1 LWEGR
6 YATPSGLNRF
16 AGFHVLDT
24 VSFPALLMK
33 VHNTLTQ
40 KLEDVVP
47 LEGKSIRLYTC
58 GPTVYNYAH
67 IGNFRAY
74 IFEDL
79 LRRCIKYFG
88 FEVVQVMNLTD
99 VDDKTIA
106 GAMKAGVSLDTFT
119 KTFKTAFFED
129 LKTLNVEPAE
139 YYPAAT
145 DHVPEMIAMIQTL
158 LEKKHAYQS
167 EDGSIYFSVSSFPD
181 YGKLA
186 HLDMAGLRPGARVQ
200 QDEYEKENVADFALW
215 KAWDEK
221 DGDVVWDA
229 PWGRGRPGWHIE
241 CSAMATRYLG
251 ESFDMHTGGVD
262 NIFPHHEDEIAQ
274 SEAASGKPYVRY
286 WLHCAHLVVDGRKM
300 SKSLGNFYTLRDVI
314 SRGHSGREVR
324 YVLMAG
330 HYRQSLNF
338 SFDALLAARSALQR
352 LDEFQERLKQ
362 VASNV
367 AGTHPQPLQ
376 GGEPEKKGTHQS
388 TVLIPSLE
396 GQGWV
401 GAESCP
407 DWAAIMKAKFDAG
420 LADDLN
426 ISESL
431 GALFDLVHA
440 GNRAMD
446 AKTLSGQQAAAVLA
460 MLAGFDSVLG
470 FLAKPGETI
479 PPEALNL
486 LELRQQAR
494 KSKNWPEADRVRNEL
509 AGLGWIIQDTPQGPK
524 LKRK

>member
-1 LWEGR
+1 M
-6 YATPSGLNRF
+6 
-16 AGFHVLDT
+16 
-24 VSFPALLMK
+24 MK
-33 VHNTLTQ
+33 IHNTLTQ
-40 KLEDVVP
+40 QLEEVVP
-47 LEGKSIRLYTC
+47 LEGNRIRLYTC

-106 GAMKAGVSLDTFT
+106 GAIKAGVSLDAFT
-119 KTFKTAFFED
+119 KIFKVAFFED
-129 LKTLNVEPAE
+129 LKGLNVEPAE
-139 YYPAAT
+139 HYPAAT
-145 DHVPEMIAMIQTL
+145 DHIPEMIDII
-158 LEKKHAYQS
+158 KKLMDKGHAYQS
-167 EDGSIYFSVSSFPD
+167 EDGSIYFSVSSFPG

-186 HLDMAGLRPGARVQ
+186 HLDMAGLRPGARVH

-215 KAWDEK
+215 KAWDAK

-241 CSAMATRYLG
+241 CSAMATKYLG

-262 NIFPHHEDEIAQ
+262 NVFPHHEDEIAQ

-286 WLHCAHLVVDGRKM
+286 WLHCAHLIVDGRKM
-300 SKSLGNFYTLRDVI
+300 SKSLGNFYTIRDVI
-314 SRGHSGREVR
+314 SKGYSGREVR

-338 SFDALLAARSALQR
+338 SFDALVAARNALQR
-352 LDEFQERLKQ
+352 LDEFQDRLKEL
-362 VASNV
+362 
-367 AGTHPQPLQ
+367 AGDLRVPCEL
-376 GGEPEKKGTHQS
+376 
-388 TVLIPSLE
+388 
-396 GQGWV
+396 
-401 GAESCP
+401 P
-407 DWAAIMKAKFDAG
+407 DWAVILKAKFDAG

-440 GNRAMD
+440 GNRAID
-446 AKTLSGQQAAAVLA
+446 AKTLTREQAAVIVD
-460 MLAGFDSVLG
+460 MLLKLDAVLG
-470 FLAKPGETI
+470 FLTKPAEAI
-479 PPEALNL
+479 PIEAINL
-486 LELRQQAR
+486 LALRQQAR
-494 KSKNWPEADRVRNEL
+494 QSKNWPEADRVRNEL
-509 AGLGWIIQDTPQGPK
+509 ATIGWVIQDTPQGPK

>member
-1 LWEGR
+1 
-6 YATPSGLNRF
+6 
-16 AGFHVLDT
+16 
-24 VSFPALLMK
+24 MK
-33 VHNTLTQ
+33 IHNTLTQ
-40 KLEDVVP
+40 KLEEVVP
-47 LEGKSIRLYTC
+47 LKENKIRLYTC

-74 IFEDL
+74 VFEDL
-79 LRRCIKYFG
+79 LRRSLKYFG
-88 FEVVQVMNLTD
+88 FDVVQVMNLTD

-106 GAMKAGVSLDTFT
+106 GAIKSGESLDTFT
-119 KTFKTAFFED
+119 KTFKVAFFED
-129 LKTLNVEPAE
+129 LKALNIEPAE
-139 YYPAAT
+139 HYPAAT
-145 DHVPEMIAMIQTL
+145 DHVPEMIALIKTL

-167 EDGSIYFSVSSFPD
+167 EDGSIYFSVSSFPS

-221 DGDVVWDA
+221 DGDVVWNA

-300 SKSLGNFYTLRDVI
+300 SKSLGNFYTRRDVI
-314 SRGHSGREVR
+314 ARGYSGREVR

-338 SFDALLAARSALQR
+338 SFDALDAARSALQR
-352 LDEFQERLKQ
+352 LDEFQDRL
-362 VASNV
+362 
-367 AGTHPQPLQ
+367 GTMAKAAPS
-376 GGEPEKKGTHQS
+376 GGE
-388 TVLIPSLE
+388 L
-396 GQGWV
+396 
-401 GAESCP
+401 P
-407 DWAAIMKAKFDAG
+407 DWAVNLKVKFEAG

-426 ISESL
+426 ASESL

-440 GNRAMD
+440 GNRAID
-446 AKTLSGQQAAAVLA
+446 SKALTSEQAGSVLGLLAKLDG
-460 MLAGFDSVLG
+460 VLG
-470 FLAKPGETI
+470 FLAKPADEI
-479 PPEALNL
+479 PPQAVNL

-494 KSKNWPEADRVRNEL
+494 LSKNWAEADRVRNEL
-509 AGLGWIIQDTPQGPK
+509 AAMGWIIQDTPQGPK
-524 LKRK
+524 LKKK